1 MMLRRIFAITW
12 KDLRDIYRTPS
23 SLVLMLVAPLAVA
36 LILGAAFGGEG
47 NFQLQTVKTAV
58 VELRPGEGALNGGAQ
73 GNLATESPSAALVR
87 VLRSRELS
95 DLIDATVYDTA
106 QEARAAVDDGKAA
119 VAVIIPAGFDLAVTG
134 TSGEK
139 AAVELYQDPTVQI
152 GPAIVAGVVEQ
163 VLGEYNGARAAATAA
178 AALGTKAAAATGGGF
193 DKIRAAAEEAA
204 RRYTAGTGAGSVD
217 IEARGPRLAG
227 SSASGQNDPGVI
239 AVVLAGQLVFFILFG
254 ASTAART
261 ILLEEQQGTLARLF
275 TTPTPRSQVLGG
287 KYVLSYLTVLV
298 QTIVILV
305 VGALAFG
312 IDWGSWSTTVVLT
325 LVGCAVASS
334 LAMLIGALS
343 HTLAQQGAIGSGIY
357 LVLALLGGNFTG
369 SVTLGG
375 VAGVLHRLTPNG
387 WLLEGWDAAM
397 RGGDLSTIGLQV
409 AVVLGFTVVFF
420 VASVLVLRRRFA

>member
-1 MMLRRIFAITW
+1 MILRRIFAITW

-36 LILGAAFGGEG
+36 LILGAAFGGQG

-58 VELRPGEGALNGGAQ
+58 VDLSTGGGSSATGDEG
-73 GNLATESPSAALVR
+73 TPSDTLVG
-87 VLRSRELS
+87 VLGSRELS
-95 DLIDATVYDTA
+95 DLIDDTVYDTA
-106 QEARAAVDDGKAA
+106 AEARTAVDDGKAA
-119 VAVIIPAGFDLAVTG
+119 VAVIIPAGFDETVTG
-134 TSGEK
+134 TTGQK

-163 VLGEYNGARAAATAA
+163 VLGEFNGARAAATAA

-204 RRYTAGTGAGSVD
+204 RRYTAGARAGSVD

-239 AVVLAGQLVFFILFG
+239 ALVLAGQLVFFILFG
-254 ASTAART
+254 AATAART
-261 ILLEEQQGTLARLF
+261 ILVEEQQGTLARLF

-287 KYVLSYLTVLV
+287 KYVLAYLTVLV
-298 QTIVILV
+298 QTIVILA

-312 IDWGSWSTTVVLT
+312 IDWGSWPTTVVLM
-325 LVGCAVASS
+325 LAGCAVASS
-334 LAMLIGALS
+334 LAMLIGSLS
-343 HTLAQQGAIGSGIY
+343 RTLAQQGAIGSGIY
-357 LVLALLGGNFTG
+357 LLLALLGGNFTG
-369 SVTLGG
+369 TLTLGG
-375 VAGVLHRLTPNG
+375 VAGVLRRLTPNG

-397 RGGDLSTIGLQV
+397 RGGDLSTIGLQIA
-409 AVVLGFTVVFF
+409 AVLAFSVVFF